1 MDFSKIKTEEIEK
14 IIKLLQD
21 LYDGKEDL
29 LTEHNKAFILREL
42 RDAKLEHIL
51 NR

>member
-1 MDFSKIKTEEIEK
+1 MDFSKMKTEEIKK

-21 LYDGKEDL
+21 LYDGKQEP
-29 LTEHNKAFILREL
+29 LTEHNIAFILREL
-42 RDAKLEHIL
+42 RDAKLEHLL

>member
-1 MDFSKIKTEEIEK
+1 MDFTKMKAEEIEK

-21 LYDGKEDL
+21 LYDGKEEKL
-29 LTEHNKAFILREL
+29 SEHNKAFILREL